1 MSFNYSINAGKVV
14 TTNSNSEINVSLNYW
29 NRITGNQVNVDEATN
44 LFTNIGTMANAYK
57 NLYGAEFAIS
67 DGYKFFENNEMS
79 SILDVSELNYSYTEE
94 LSRVDV
100 YKNVFMQKLGYSG
113 VLEGFSA
120 DSGIFNADEGTDY
133 TFNLYQRDVA
143 GDLILDADKKKQV
156 SNSIDLSD
164 LDLSDTKPLK
174 DLYLQLEEEA
184 NKLKET
190 LYQDELAYGG
200 YPEIE
205 YTEVEAQNE
214 LLQQQLN
221 MEMKNFQ
228 TLLEDMYN
236 VMKVNAGGHDQD
248 NGNTEDAMRFKEQE
262 AATAATLAGKLVLDY
277 AEKYYNH
284 NVKPQAD
291 EYIFAQAFMD
301 DNRVAGI
308 NTVLNGY
315 LGSYASISTLQSIQ
329 FETTLQKNEI
339 KPAAGQTFTTATDL
353 LNNENAY
360 EMRQQMSSEIN
371 SLLKDALI
379 DKAFSSKAEDLKN
392 QQEILEG
399 RIKTY
404 IKAASKKGNGWEAT
418 LRGQLSAAS
427 VSYST
432 INNIVENIKKDAD
445 YYTDNSDIENAIK
458 KAYSELY
465 LDTDKVKTAI
475 QGLHTNLT
483 GDNLDKVVAALKEDW
498 NTLFNSSGELNWGS
512 LQSKYTEL
520 IVNDASTMISVEQK
534 LEAIYS
540 EVTDNREAIKSE
552 LLKKLA
558 MTSLDPNMTI
568 TVAGN
573 SKNVIDDIVDQI
585 KDKTAANNKDD
596 YYDSDG
602 NPTEKLKKL
611 LGYSTSTTTVSTNKD
626 TIKTLIKNAI
636 KAHNLGSLNDANVS
650 KLKTELASTNL
661 LTAAEINKIVEDIQ
675 NYHYSDIEYKLEYTS
690 GAALEKAVEDLTSAT
705 ANTLSDA
712 VIKKITTQVLATY
725 EAYDQ
730 SANKNNFDFSS
741 LQTIISSILTDEYS
755 SDLDTDKRNSIL
767 GNIKTET
774 KWSNFVNALKN
785 NLCARDTDKSTDK
798 NLDEVDSMISLL
810 SGKDDSVENK
820 NMSDLMDMLNTQS
833 YFNRQVMD
841 GLEMSDEEK
850 LLYTSI
856 KTNMSSDDVIKLLGN
871 VSTYKGYFNNIAG
884 LLAGTISSNNI
895 KTDIYNSLCNIGIDS
910 SEVNNIL
917 EKYFDGNQFKE
928 LATDVD
934 INYVFDLTEKNAVDI
949 KGVGNENILN
959 SNIGALND
967 SQLAEIGD
975 NTTDYI
981 TWMVRDFFGVGGI
994 TTDIKDT
1001 SYCFQE
1007 ADPIAAKLVQSAEN
1021 LVKLNMEKQKYNVE
1035 AAVNNQIR
1043 AEYEAR
1049 LGAMQAIN
1057 QILTCP
1063 DPTSENDPYNVEIN
1077 GEKYILGKDINDD
1090 KVINSIVE
1098 IFGIDDTKDN
1108 VFQSLKA
1115 LDDNQDGYVSK
1126 EELSAHNIIFNKV
1139 DNEGKLTAET
1149 FDISK
1154 IQGISLSELENAD
1167 GTNNVFG
1174 LFKLDLESS
1183 RADGTVTFEN
1193 DAYFDNL
1200 FSKNDVM
1207 TSMEEIDVETSQEV
1221 MPEVIETEENVF
1233 EKKYSFNLGEDNKNI
1248 FEKLFDE
1255 LCWKMGINNIS
1266 EVQKDKI
1273 IDSIDEDLD
1282 IDIVEAQMQQ
1292 KLDTFNLSA

>member
-1 MSFNYSINAGKVV
+1 MSFNYSINTGKVV

-44 LFTNIGTMANAYK
+44 LFINIGTMANAYK

-113 VLEGFSA
+113 VLDNFEPT
-120 DSGIFNADEGTDY
+120 DEGGFDTVFEDY
-133 TFNLYQRDVA
+133 TFNIYDSEGAKTTTTNNLFNRDISNLETQDQLKSLY
-143 GDLILDADKKKQV
+143 K
-156 SNSIDLSD
+156 
-164 LDLSDTKPLK
+164 
-174 DLYLQLEEEA
+174 QLEEEA

-214 LLQQQLN
+214 LIQQQLN

-262 AATAATLAGKLVLDY
+262 AATAATLAGKMVLDY

-301 DNRVAGI
+301 DNRIAAI
-308 NTVLNGY
+308 DSKLNDY
-315 LGSYASISTLQSIQ
+315 LGSYASVSGLQSIK

-371 SLLKDALI
+371 SLLKDGLVGI
-379 DKAFSSKAEDLKN
+379 GFSSDN
-392 QQEILEG
+392 TSQELEKQKSILEG

-458 KAYSELY
+458 K
-465 LDTDKVKTAI
+465 
-475 QGLHTNLT
+475 
-483 GDNLDKVVAALKEDW
+483 
-498 NTLFNSSGELNWGS
+498 
-512 LQSKYTEL
+512 
-520 IVNDASTMISVEQK
+520 VEQK

-568 TVAGN
+568 TVAGT

-585 KDKTAANNKDD
+585 KDKTAANNKYD

-626 TIKTLIKNAI
+626 TIKTLIKDAI
-636 KAHNLGSLNDANVS
+636 EKHNLGSLNDDNVS
-650 KLKTELASTNL
+650 TLKTELASTNL

-675 NYHYSDIEYKLEYTS
+675 NYHYSDIEYKLKDTA
-690 GAALEKAVEDLTSAT
+690 GAALETAVYALTNAT
-705 ANTLSDA
+705 SNTLSDA

-730 SANKNNFDFSS
+730 SANKTNFDFSS

-767 GNIKTET
+767 GNIKEET

-785 NLCARDTDKSTDK
+785 ELCERDTDKSTDK

-841 GLEMSDEEK
+841 GLEMSDVEK

-856 KTNMSSDDVIKLLGN
+856 KTNMSSDDVMKTLGD

-884 LLAGTISSNNI
+884 LLAGTISSDTT
-895 KTDIYNSLCNIGIDS
+895 KEDIDRYLGYLGIDS
-910 SEVNNIL
+910 SKVDNIL
-917 EKYFDGNQFKE
+917 NKYFDGNKFKE

-934 INYVFDLTEKNAVDI
+934 RNYVFDLTEKNAVDI

>member
-113 VLEGFSA
+113 VLDNFEPTAEVAATVFKNYSFYLYDFEGA
-120 DSGIFNADEGTDY
+120 KTTTTTN
-133 TFNLYQRDVA
+133 NL
-143 GDLILDADKKKQV
+143 
-156 SNSIDLSD
+156 SNIDISNLSNP
-164 LDLSDTKPLK
+164 DTQEQLK
-174 DLYLQLEEEA
+174 SLYKQLEEEA

-284 NVKPQAD
+284 NVKPEAD

-315 LGSYASISTLQSIQ
+315 LGSYASVSGLQSIK

-445 YYTDNSDIENAIK
+445 YYTDNSDIETA
-458 KAYSELY
+458 L
-465 LDTDKVKTAI
+465 KTAYKTYKK
-475 QGLHTNLT
+475 QSA
-483 GDNLDKVVAALKEDW
+483 GDAWKAQLKLDLAK
-498 NTLFNSSGELNWGS
+498 TS
-512 LQSKYTEL
+512 LPQVK
-520 IVNDASTMISVEQK
+520 I
-534 LEAIYS
+534 EAIIGNIANYYN
-540 EVTDNREAIKSE
+540 DNGITNTARTEILQEGVIGNVDNTKSE
-552 LLKKLA
+552 
-558 MTSLDPNMTI
+558 I
-568 TVAGN
+568 
-573 SKNVIDDIVDQI
+573 
-585 KDKTAANNKDD
+585 
-596 YYDSDG
+596 
-602 NPTEKLKKL
+602 
-611 LGYSTSTTTVSTNKD
+611 KD
-626 TIKTLIKNAI
+626 TIKNAI
-636 KAHNLGSLNDANVS
+636 LDYGKNVNVS
-650 KLKTELASTNL
+650 TWENDLKENLVSSGL
-661 LTAAEINKIVEDIQ
+661 LTAGEINKIINDIKS
-675 NYHYSDIEYKLEYTS
+675 YHYSDIEYNANDNSLKNNLKTLLGLTEDIPDALYNKL
-690 GAALEKAVEDLTSAT
+690 KAQIVY
-705 ANTLSDA
+705 
-712 VIKKITTQVLATY
+712 TY

-730 SANKNNFDFSS
+730 STDKDNFDFSS

-871 VSTYKGYFNNIAG
+871 VSTYKGYFNKIAG

-917 EKYFDGNQFKE
+917 EKYFDGNNFKE

-934 INYVFDLTEKNAVDI
+934 INYVFDLTETNAVDI

-1021 LVKLNMEKQKYNVE
+1021 LVKLNMEKQKYNIE
-1035 AAVNNQIR
+1035 AAINNQIR